1 MPNSINNGKSEQ
13 SPMKFKSY
21 LKEESGTTLN
31 KSLWIDAGVLKIYW
45 VDGNEVRKLDLEFT
59 EGGHHFRYN
68 FIPFGEIWIERMLNP
83 AEEPFTLIHEM
94 TEFINMAYKA
104 DYNTAHK
111 FANNMEK
118 YYRGKLLI
126 TPPPPPPAI

>member
-1 MPNSINNGKSEQ
+1 MEFK
-13 SPMKFKSY
+13 KF
-21 LKEESGTTLN
+21 LTEAPVQDVN
-31 KSLWIDAGVLKIYW
+31 KAIWLDLGIIKVFY
-45 VDGNEVRKLDLEFT
+45 VDGKEVRKIDTEFT

-83 AEEPFTLIHEM
+83 AEEPFTLLHEM

-111 FANNMEK
+111 HANVLECYFRK
-118 YYRGKLLI
+118 SFLDA
-126 TPPPPPPAI
+126 TPPSA